1 MLETR
6 ASACD
11 GEVAPCAKPKL
22 QPRFLITSLMCVD
35 ASCDHAI
42 SVSARTEVFMDVW
55 WQELGRKKPKEP
67 VPPKPSDL
75 CTIMYTSG
83 TTGSPKGVEVTHD
96 SVVSGI
102 AALKTYT
109 DNIGIE
115 VRHKSVVVP

>member
-1 MLETR
+1 M
-6 ASACD
+6 
-11 GEVAPCAKPKL
+11 
-22 QPRFLITSLMCVD
+22 
-35 ASCDHAI
+35 
-42 SVSARTEVFMDVW
+42 
-55 WQELGRKKPKEP
+55 
-67 VPPKPSDL
+67 PPKPSDL

-115 VRHKSVVVP
+115 VRHKSLVVPGHKVLGGPNS